1 MGRANKM
8 MRSLFASKANSQG
21 LWNIVKRSIH
31 LPDLEG
37 TDINDLAL
45 TSLIYDRDCHVCGK
59 GRAVLVD
66 YALRKRWC
74 KVSSFCILAS
84 ST

>member
-1 MGRANKM
+1 
-8 MRSLFASKANSQG
+8 MRSHFASKANSQG

-37 TDINDLAL
+37 TDFNDLAL
-45 TSLIYDRDCHVCGK
+45 TSLIYDRDCHICGK

-74 KVSSFCILAS
+74 KVSSSRDVSLS
-84 ST
+84 SLRNSR